1 MPLIR
6 TYRFVVVFALQVSF
20 PAVFVLLLVVASLCI
35 NIVRPN
41 LIKVVGLL
49 KAVGKVWIEFYVT
62 ITIAVLAPM
71 NCYEIQTIHNP

>member
-1 MPLIR
+1 M
-6 TYRFVVVFALQVSF
+6 
-20 PAVFVLLLVVASLCI
+20 LLVVAFLSI

-49 KAVGKVWIEFYVT
+49 NAVGKVWIEFYVS